1 MNPTAARNFSRLI
14 YYLIR
19 YSNIF
24 YAIYV
29 KNWRRGFINI
39 LYLTQFFSVTRGGGE
54 VVFYNLAEEMARRG
68 HYVHVIS
75 HQIKNLKENNL
86 NGMINMHRIK
96 PILENKGGEVPSIT
110 QNMMYIINAILKGS
124 QIIRQQKIDII
135 HANQLSPVIAGSILA
150 KFHKIPIIITIH
162 DVVTTSSSYSWK
174 NWAAQKN
181 VSRASSIIGPF
192 FEKITVSVPVDI
204 IHTVSNASKEDLVKF
219 NTKASIIRVIPPG
232 IDLRY
237 YDNLGVKKEY
247 QSYVLFIG
255 RLVYYKNLEILIS
268 SFKEITKRLPDAKLV
283 AVGDGPMRDKW
294 ERMVSEL
301 HLDKNIEFTGFVS
314 HEKKV
319 ELLSKCSALLFPS
332 SVEGFG
338 LVLLEAFAMS
348 KPVLV
353 ADVKPFD
360 EIVDEGI
367 DGFMLPAHNA
377 DKWSEKIIFLLLNK
391 RICEIMGSK
400 GRLKVENKFNIKNVA
415 DKVES
420 LYTNMWSKKS

>member
-1 MNPTAARNFSRLI
+1 
-14 YYLIR
+14 
-19 YSNIF
+19 
-24 YAIYV
+24 
-29 KNWRRGFINI
+29 
-39 LYLTQFFSVTRGGGE
+39 
-54 VVFYNLAEEMARRG
+54 
-68 HYVHVIS
+68 
-75 HQIKNLKENNL
+75 
-86 NGMINMHRIK
+86 
-96 PILENKGGEVPSIT
+96 
-110 QNMMYIINAILKGS
+110 
-124 QIIRQQKIDII
+124 
-135 HANQLSPVIAGSILA
+135 
-150 KFHKIPIIITIH
+150 
-162 DVVTTSSSYSWK
+162 
-174 NWAAQKN
+174 
-181 VSRASSIIGPF
+181 
-192 FEKITVSVPVDI
+192 VDI
-204 IHTVSNASKEDLVKF
+204 IHTVSNATKEDLVKF

-232 IDLRY
+232 IDLKY
-237 YDNLGVKKEY
+237 YDNLGVEKEY

-294 ERMVSEL
+294 EKMVSEL
-301 HLDKNIEFTGFVS
+301 HLDKNIEFTGFIS

-367 DGFMLPAHNA
+367 DGFMLPAQNP

-391 RICEIMGSK
+391 RMCEIMGSK
-400 GRLKVENKFNIKNVA
+400 GRLKVENKFNIKNVG
-415 DKVES
+415 DQVES
-420 LYTNMWSKKS
+420 IYTNICSKKVKERLLS